1 MFSRTASRKSAH
13 RSERRLVPRA
23 RWWPAAIATL
33 LFGLAAEPAR
43 AQDGAPAQQPGAA
56 PETAAGQQPG
66 DAQQPPAPAQS
77 EVEICLGAHLQGQEL
92 RASSKLL
99 ESREQF
105 RQCAR
110 PVCPSAIARDC
121 AEWLGQ
127 YERRIPSISVRVT
140 ADGAGRT
147 DARVSLDGVPVEGLL
162 GKAVELNPGEH
173 VVRVELPPFAPFE
186 TTVLINDGDQF
197 RVVEAKFAS
206 ASKPSLAAQQQAPVI
221 MERPVPTLAYVFG
234 AVTLAAA
241 ANGAGW
247 ALSSMSL
254 RSDME
259 KKCAPGC
266 NPDTV
271 AVLRQR
277 ATIADISWGVS
288 AASLITT
295 VTLYALR
302 PELPQESEQPIGV
315 GLNVLPGGV
324 LGSVS
329 VSAF

>member
-1 MFSRTASRKSAH
+1 MD
-13 RSERRLVPRA
+13 V
-23 RWWPAAIATL
+23 
-33 LFGLAAEPAR
+33 
-43 AQDGAPAQQPGAA
+43 
-56 PETAAGQQPG
+56 
-66 DAQQPPAPAQS
+66 
-77 EVEICLGAHLQGQEL
+77 CLGAHLRGQEL
-92 RASSKLL
+92 RESSKLL

-105 RQCAR
+105 LQCAR

-121 AEWLGQ
+121 VEWLGQ

-147 DARVSLDGVPVEGLL
+147 DARVSLDGVPVDSLQ
-162 GKAVELNPGEH
+162 GKAIELDPGEH
-173 VVRVELPPFAPFE
+173 VVRVELAPFAPFE
-186 TTVLINDGDQF
+186 TTLLINEGDQF
-197 RVVEAKFAS
+197 RVVQATFAS
-206 ASKPSLAAQQQAPVI
+206 APKPNLGVQTAQPSAPVI

-247 ALSSMSL
+247 ALSSWSL
-254 RSDME
+254 RRDME
-259 KKCAPGC
+259 EKCAPAC

-271 AVLRQR
+271 AVLRKR
-277 ATIADISWGVS
+277 ATVADISWGVS

-302 PELPQESEQPIGV
+302 PEVPQHAEQPIAL
-315 GLNVLPGGV
+315 GLDVVPGGA